1 MSYEMINT
9 ENAPS
14 AIGPYSQAVKSGN
27 MLFVSGQLPIN
38 PQTMELVGG
47 SIGDQTKMVMENIG
61 AILKEA
67 GCTFNDIAKT
77 TIFLTDLGN
86 FAEVNQAYGE
96 YFTENKPARACFQV
110 SKLPKDAEIEIE
122 AIVVL

>member
-9 ENAPS
+9 EKAPK
-14 AIGPYSQAVKSGN
+14 AIGPYSQGVRAGN
-27 MLFVSGQLPIN
+27 MLFISGQLPID
-38 PQTMELVGG
+38 PETMELVGG
-47 SIGDQTKMVMENIG
+47 SIENQTKKVMENIG

-86 FAEVNQAYGE
+86 FAEVNKAYGE
-96 YFTENKPARACFQV
+96 YFTINKPARACFEV
-110 SKLPKDAEIEIE
+110 SKLPKEAEIEIE